1 MLHSRES
8 PEESNY
14 TESLEKQQL
23 TDLKKK
29 IWSIDSPTLHY
40 VWREC

>member
-14 TESLEKQQL
+14 TESLEKQL